1 MTSPSVTASS
11 SSSSPAR
18 CAARTRVAP
27 GARSSTNCCGQPA
40 RSVTTRPRRSGSS
53 RVAAGPAPR
62 NSSIATGIACRPV
75 RDVLVDYLAE
85 RQTSADFSS
94 LQRFAYLLGK
104 LFWADLEAHHPGID
118 SLKLPR
124 EVAAAWK
131 ERVMTKTRGGQT
143 TARLDGRNV
152 LSAVRAFYLDL
163 AEWAEDDPARW
174 GPFAFRSPVSAND
187 VSHKK
192 DRLRRKSRMD
202 QRTRERLPVLPALV
216 RFVAVERH
224 RSCRAARCGR
234 GDHTRRAVQR
244 GGRDAPSPGA
254 EDEDDRAAS
263 GAKIRRADAGA
274 T

>member
-1 MTSPSVTASS
+1 
-11 SSSSPAR
+11 
-18 CAARTRVAP
+18 
-27 GARSSTNCCGQPA
+27 
-40 RSVTTRPRRSGSS
+40 
-53 RVAAGPAPR
+53 
-62 NSSIATGIACRPV
+62 V

-85 RQTSADFSS
+85 RQTSVDFSS

-104 LFWADLEAHHPGID
+104 LFWADLEVHHPGID

-187 VSHKK
+187 VSPQKGPPATQVP
-192 DRLRRKSRMD
+192 DGPTDEGTPTGAARSRPLRRG
-202 QRTRERLPVLPALV
+202 RTAPD
-216 RFVAVERH
+216 
-224 RSCRAARCGR
+224 CRAARCGR
-234 GDHTRRAVQR
+234 GDHSRRAVQR
-244 GGRDAPSPGA
+244 GGRDISPA
-254 EDEDDRAAS
+254 RC
-263 GAKIRRADAGA
+263 
-274 T
+274 